1 MRRHVIYLD
10 RTPRGELWPGP
21 GLTLGMRIA
30 LVAAMVAV
38 IAGGLAL
45 GAFILG
51 LALTLV
57 PIALVAIVVAYA
69 AFRIELWRS
78 HRAVRG
84 QRDVFRRP

>member
-1 MRRHVIYLD
+1 MEYQRRITLD
-10 RTPRGELWPGP
+10 MTRNRGFRREP

-30 LVAAMVAV
+30 LVAAATAV

-51 LALTLV
+51 LALTLIPV
-57 PIALVAIVVAYA
+57 ALVAIAVAYA

-78 HRAVRG
+78 RRSARGHR
-84 QRDVFRRP
+84 DLFRP